1 MTTRVL
7 TAVAILACLALTGCS
22 VARQLTTRSLDF
34 TENLIPS
41 RNGGKSYSTGLSDT
55 GGPIGPLPF
64 NIQITGDVRDKYDKY
79 HGGVDYAYLTY
90 KATSTATAP
99 VRVRLWA
106 SLATSLNQC
115 PAIIDGQVP
124 ETATMILEVT
134 IPPGGSVNN
143 ATVAPHNVDTL
154 RQIVQAL
161 LERPF
166 NAAACVYTQA
176 ESTHPNGNVT
186 ITDLNVR
193 GRAHGSLF

>member
-7 TAVAILACLALTGCS
+7 ATVAILGCLVLAGCS
-22 VARQLTTRSLDF
+22 VARQITTRGLNF

-41 RNGGKSYSTGLSDT
+41 RNNGGTYSTGFSDT
-55 GGPIGPLPF
+55 EGPIGPLPF
-64 NIQITGDVRDKYDKY
+64 DIQITGEVRDKYDKY

-90 KATSTATAP
+90 RAESTADTP

-106 SLATSLNQC
+106 SLATDLNQC
-115 PAIIDGQVP
+115 PEIENGKVP
-124 ETATMILEVT
+124 ETASLILEVV
-134 IPPGGSVNN
+134 IPPRGSVDNRD
-143 ATVAPHNVDTL
+143 AKSHNVEAL

-176 ESTHPNGNVT
+176 ESEQADGNVT
-186 ITDLNVR
+186 ITELNIK